1 MSHASRVFAIVPA
14 AGLSRRMGQ
23 PKLLLTLAGVPII
36 ERLLLALDRPA
47 ITSCSVVVRSGDVA
61 LQSEVSRLGG
71 SLVIPA
77 NDPPDMRASVS
88 LALDAIQREFSP
100 RDDDGWLLV
109 PADHPVLDRGLI
121 DAVLACWDAD
131 RPTILVPRCGSRR
144 GHPTL
149 FRWSLARE
157 VAHIPADRGLNWL
170 LREHA
175 EEVTELP
182 VETDAALTD
191 LDTPEDYARLRAKWD
206 GATSG

>member
-1 MSHASRVFAIVPA
+1 MSHASRLFAIVPA

-36 ERLLLALDRPA
+36 ERLLLALDHPA
-47 ITSCSVVVRSGDVA
+47 ITSCSVVVRAGDVA

-77 NDPPDMRASVS
+77 IDPPDMRASVS

-131 RPTILVPRCGSRR
+131 HPTILVPRCGSRR

-157 VAHIPADRGLNWL
+157 VARIPADRGLNWL